1 MSEQNEGFCSQRVD
15 AFMEAHSEFADV
27 VQRCRDLLA
36 LQKKTVE
43 QLAFSGEQE
52 FIWTEDDFLSG
63 VPLVTKIDPVFF
75 REPLRQSAAIM
86 SLGLAEIFPSLR
98 SSITRLEQ
106 YLKDDGGCDKCL
118 AVVIHGDADAFA
130 AAAIA
135 AGVEQ
140 NFLLFYLRAVY
151 SPCVAAIR
159 PKLAQHPS
167 VVLWR
172 KRYCPI
178 CGSDP
183 DLETLELHA
192 NEADFVVSKSGQAWL
207 HCPQCGLRWRFSRAV
222 CPSCGTQEN
231 DKLTRY
237 ALSEKPQEFIYA
249 CDACNHYLPCMD
261 IAESTDFDVVSNL
274 DCAPLTLMHLDA
286 MAQAKGYEPL
296 SPGAGAIFRLIG
308 Q

>member
-1 MSEQNEGFCSQRVD
+1 MSEQYEGFCSQRMD
-15 AFMEAHSEFADV
+15 AFMKAHSEFADV

-36 LQKKTVE
+36 LQKKTGK
-43 QLAFSGEQE
+43 QLSFSEGQE
-52 FIWTEDDFLSG
+52 FVWTEDDFLSG

-75 REPLRQSAAIM
+75 RVPLRQSSVLM
-86 SLGLAEIFPSLR
+86 FTGLAEIFPSLR
-98 SSITRLEQ
+98 GSIAQMEQ
-106 YLKDDGGCDKCL
+106 YLKDDDGCGKCL
-118 AVVIHGDADAFA
+118 AVVIHGDAEALA
-130 AAAIA
+130 AAACA
-135 AGVEQ
+135 ADVEQ
-140 NFLLFYLRAVY
+140 NFLLFYVRAVY
-151 SPCVAAIR
+151 SPCVAAMR
-159 PKLAQHPS
+159 PRLAQHPS

-172 KRYCPI
+172 KRYCPV

-207 HCPQCGLRWRFSRAV
+207 HCPQCGLRWRFARAV

-261 IAESTDFDVVSNL
+261 IAEATDPDVFSNL
-274 DCAPLTLMHLDA
+274 DCASLALVHLDA